1 MVLHPVRKTKKG
13 QGGRI
18 ELIHISVEGMDGV
31 GKTTACKLLAKKLG
45 YIFVD
50 KNLRYLFDDGEGYE
64 NYLRIRDKVNGNSD
78 RLFTAWF
85 YGLCNIYLHTLFKD
99 RSIVTDRYFLSNYA
113 WSGTNENTEV
123 YDLLVKKLGYPDLT
137 VILYADDGAIAA
149 RLKGRNE
156 HDCDIAKV
164 CFAKQKYEK
173 MIYFCEKYGMP
184 YMVIDTTNLQPEEV
198 VEYIV
203 KRIEGRS

>member
-85 YGLCNIYLHTLFKD
+85 YGLSNIYLHTLFKD
-99 RSIVTDRYFLSNYA
+99 RSIVTDRYFLTNYA

-123 YDLLVKKLGYPDLT
+123 YDLLVKKL
-137 VILYADDGAIAA
+137 V
-149 RLKGRNE
+149 
-156 HDCDIAKV
+156 
-164 CFAKQKYEK
+164 
-173 MIYFCEKYGMP
+173 
-184 YMVIDTTNLQPEEV
+184 
-198 VEYIV
+198 
-203 KRIEGRS
+203 